1 MFQFEHI
8 ELLWTLLLI
17 PVLLGLFFIQYY
29 QQKSQRKKLVSEKL
43 FKRLVPSYSIRRRH
57 WKFSLILLSFLCF
70 GIALSNPQWGTK
82 KKKINAQSADI
93 FIALDISQ
101 SMMAEDISPN
111 RLERSKKFISEL
123 IQKLRGDR
131 IGIILFAGEAYLQMP
146 LSSDYA
152 AAELFVK
159 SANTNLAGTQGTAIV
174 AAITLAERAQQNEDE
189 NHKALVLI
197 SDGENHDEEALAK
210 ALQARKDGMTIHT
223 IGVGTT
229 SGSLI
234 PFNYNG
240 KEQLKRDENGE
251 LVNSKLNE
259 DLLKQLASNGGG
271 EYHPINSGM
280 SAINQLLDHFERME
294 KREVEQRSYT
304 DFESYFQY
312 FLLGGILLLLISYL
326 IPEGKLI
333 IETESLEA

>member
-333 IETESLEA
+333 NETESLEA

>member
-8 ELLWTLLLI
+8 ELLWTLVLI
-17 PVLLGLFFIQYY
+17 PILLGLFLLQFY
-29 QQKSQRKKLVSEKL
+29 QQKRQRKKLVSTTL
-43 FKRLVPSYSIRRRH
+43 FKRLVPSYSTTRRH
-57 WKFSLILLSFLCF
+57 WKFSLILIALLCF
-70 GIALSNPQWGTK
+70 GIALSNPQWGMK
-82 KKKINAQSADI
+82 KKKINAQSADV

-174 AAITLAERAQQNEDE
+174 AAITLAERAQQTKDE

-197 SDGENHDEEALAK
+197 SDGENHDDEALAK
-210 ALQARKDGMTIHT
+210 AEQARKDGMTIHT

-229 SGSLI
+229 SGSLV
-234 PFNYNG
+234 PYNYNG
-240 KEQLKRDENGE
+240 KEQLKRDKNGE

-259 DLLKQLASNGGG
+259 DLLKQIAAKGGG

-312 FLLGGILLLLISYL
+312 FLLGGILLLLVSYL
-326 IPEGKLI
+326 IPEGKLNNEI
-333 IETESLEA
+333 DPLKS